1 MMKLMK
7 VNRPNCTFT
16 KKETTKMRLFF
27 KTKSKP
33 TFSEL
38 LTSCFDDSQSWRNR
52 EDDLEALVTLVEL
65 IRPSKIKKLQTVDL
79 QEIISFLKENDS
91 CRTQFSIYIK
101 EILRGKKFSKILSDA
116 AILQD
121 VDFIFEVKKRIFS
134 KFLPYQPQKNTL
146 EYVLNQVFY
155 NRDDAL
161 WINRIQSNQLGELYT
176 LLEFKSIYETA
187 AANTNL
193 SELLIAMSLLTQR
206 ISGRAMETDVLK
218 MVPEFDDFESPFGA
232 FEKELLQIGDK
243 IRNSDLHYIKP
254 DNLSYAQVLV
264 LHKQCEAFV
273 DKAFHNSSKYGISLR
288 VNQNLLKIR
297 QQLDRLK
304 HLIPLLIVD
313 KQQDIKAN
321 GIALAL
327 QLIRYNCYK
336 NNVRKFIGESTQL
349 ISYEITQHTAKTGE
363 HYITET
369 RSEYFKMFRT
379 AMGGGFIVGIMCI
392 IKVLLSKVDAS
403 FFGHAF
409 LYSMNYAFGFI
420 VIYLLGFTL
429 ATKQPAM
436 TAAALIKALEEG
448 EIKQGKDSEKYQA
461 FAILFARVFRS
472 QFIAFVGNV
481 IMAFPISLLGIWLID
496 YTLDYNIAATKWK
509 NLLVDLSPIH
519 SLAILHSA
527 IAGVFLFLSGII
539 SGSVANRDKHNQV
552 YFRIAEH
559 PGLKRSFGKLRT
571 LKLAKLY
578 EKRWAGIISNFW
590 FGIFMGSIGSIGLF
604 LGLNLDIRHITFAS
618 GNLALGLYGAN
629 YAISNSMLFW
639 GIFGIGIIGLVNF
652 MVSFSLSL
660 GLAFRSRAISVFELK
675 FVTASIWKHFKA
687 RPISFFFPTEKKIK
701 SVTVENYLNTEKKE

>member
-1 MMKLMK
+1 MKNDWS
-7 VNRPNCTFT
+7 NRIFT
-16 KKETTKMRLFF
+16 KTDHIIMKLFF
-27 KTKSKP
+27 KVKSKITP
-33 TFSEL
+33 VEL
-38 LTSCFDDSQSWRNR
+38 LAIYFDESQSWRKKD
-52 EDDLEALVTLVEL
+52 DDLEVLVRLVRL
-65 IRPSKIKKLQTVDL
+65 LRPSKIKKIQTINL
-79 QEIISFLKENDS
+79 QEIISFLEENDS
-91 CRTQFSIYIK
+91 CRKQFSIYSK
-101 EILRGKKFSKILSDA
+101 EILHDKKFSKILSDA

-121 VDFIFEVKKRIFS
+121 VDFIFEVKKRLLA

-146 EYVLNQVFY
+146 EFILNQVFY
-155 NRDDAL
+155 KADDAL
-161 WINRIQSNQLGELYT
+161 WINRIESSQLEELYV
-176 LLEFKSIYETA
+176 LLEFKSIYETTEP
-187 AANTNL
+187 NSSL
-193 SELLIAMSLLTQR
+193 SELLVAMSLLTQR

-232 FEKELLQIGDK
+232 FEKELLLMEDK
-243 IRNSDLHYIKP
+243 IRAGQQHYIKR
-254 DNLSYAQVLV
+254 DDLSYAQLLV
-264 LHKQCEAFV
+264 LHKQCEEFV

-297 QQLDRLK
+297 QQLIRLK
-304 HLIPLLIVD
+304 YLIPLLIIEIEED
-313 KQQDIKAN
+313 KKIN

-327 QLIRYNCYK
+327 QLIKYNCYK
-336 NNVRKFIGESTQL
+336 NNVRKFIAESTQL

-363 HYITET
+363 NYITET

-379 AMGGGFIVGIMCI
+379 ALGGGFIVGILCV
-392 IKVLLSKVDAS
+392 IKVLLSKVEAS

-409 LYSMNYAFGFI
+409 FYSMNYAFGFI
-420 VIYLLGFTL
+420 AIYLFGFTL

-436 TAAALIKALEEG
+436 TASALIKALEEG
-448 EIKQGKDSEKYQA
+448 IIKQGKDSEKYEA

-472 QFIAFVGNV
+472 QFVAFVGNV

-496 YTLDYNIAATKWK
+496 YVLDYNIAATKWES
-509 NLLVDLSPIH
+509 LLTDLSPIH

-559 PGLKRSFGKLRT
+559 PGLKRSLGKVRT

-629 YAISNSMLFW
+629 YAVSNSMLFW

-660 GLAFRSRAISVFELK
+660 GLAFRSRAISIFEVK
-675 FVTASIWKHFKA
+675 FIVASIWDHFKS
-687 RPISFFFPTEKKIK
+687 RPISFFFPTERKNK
-701 SVTVENYLNTEKKE
+701 SVIVENYLSSEEKE

>member
-1 MMKLMK
+1 MKLFLK
-7 VNRPNCTFT
+7 VR
-16 KKETTKMRLFF
+16 
-27 KTKSKP
+27 SKITP
-33 TFSEL
+33 IGLIAS
-38 LTSCFDDSQSWRNR
+38 SFDESQSWLKK
-52 EDDLEALVTLVEL
+52 EDDLEVLVRLIRL
-65 IRPSKIKKLQTVDL
+65 IRPSKIKKIQTINL
-79 QEIISFLKENDS
+79 KEIISFLKENDF
-91 CRTQFSIYIK
+91 CRKQFSIYIK
-101 EILRGKKFSKILSDA
+101 EILQDKKFNKILSDA

-121 VDFIFEVKKRIFS
+121 VDFIFEVKKRIFA

-146 EYVLNQVFY
+146 EYILNQVFY
-155 NRDDAL
+155 KSNDSL
-161 WINRIQSNQLGELYT
+161 WINTIQSSQLEELYV
-176 LLEFKSIYETA
+176 LLEFKSIYETTEP
-187 AANTNL
+187 NSSL
-193 SELLIAMSLLTQR
+193 SELLVAMSLITQR

-232 FEKELLQIGDK
+232 FERELLLMEEK
-243 IRNSDLHYIKP
+243 IRSSEQHYIKR
-254 DNLSYAQVLV
+254 DDLSYAQLLV
-264 LHKQCEAFV
+264 LHKQCEEFV

-297 QQLDRLK
+297 QQLIRLK
-304 HLIPLLIVD
+304 YLIPLLIIEKEND
-313 KQQDIKAN
+313 KKTN

-327 QLIRYNCYK
+327 QLIKYNCYK
-336 NNVRKFIGESTQL
+336 NNVRKFIAESTQL

-379 AMGGGFIVGIMCI
+379 ALGGGLIVGILCV
-392 IKVLLSKVDAS
+392 IKVLLSKVEAS
-403 FFGHAF
+403 YFGHAF
-409 LYSMNYAFGFI
+409 FYSMNYAFGFI
-420 VIYLLGFTL
+420 AIYLFGFTL

-436 TAAALIKALEEG
+436 TASALIKALEEG
-448 EIKQGKDSEKYQA
+448 LIKQGRDSEKYEA

-496 YTLDYNIAATKWK
+496 YTLDYNIAATKWES
-509 NLLVDLSPIH
+509 LLTDLSPIH

-559 PGLKRSFGKLRT
+559 PGLKRSLGKVRT

-578 EKRWAGIISNFW
+578 EKRWAGIIANFW

-629 YAISNSMLFW
+629 YAVSNSMLFW

-660 GLAFRSRAISVFELK
+660 GLAFRSRAISLFEVK
-675 FVTASIWKHFKA
+675 FIVASIWNHFKS
-687 RPISFFFPTEKKIK
+687 RPISFFFPTEKKNK
-701 SVTVENYLNTEKKE
+701 SVIVENYLSSEVKE

>member
-1 MMKLMK
+1 MINDRS
-7 VNRPNCTFT
+7 NRIFT
-16 KKETTKMRLFF
+16 KTDNIIMKLFF
-27 KTKSKP
+27 KVKSKITP
-33 TFSEL
+33 IEL
-38 LTSCFDDSQSWRNR
+38 IASSFDESQSWLKK
-52 EDDLEALVTLVEL
+52 EDDLEVLVRLIQL
-65 IRPSKIKKLQTVDL
+65 IRPSKIKKIQTINL
-79 QEIISFLKENDS
+79 REIISFLKENDF
-91 CRTQFSIYIK
+91 CRKQFSIYIK
-101 EILRGKKFSKILSDA
+101 EILEDKKFNKILSDA

-121 VDFIFEVKKRIFS
+121 VDFLFEVKKRLFA
-134 KFLPYQPQKNTL
+134 KLLPYQPQKNTL
-146 EYVLNQVFY
+146 EYILNQVFY
-155 NRDDAL
+155 KANDSL
-161 WINRIQSNQLGELYT
+161 WINRIQSSQLEELYV
-176 LLEFKSIYETA
+176 LLEFKSIYETTEP
-187 AANTNL
+187 NSSL
-193 SELLIAMSLLTQR
+193 SELLVAMSLITQR

-218 MVPEFDDFESPFGA
+218 MVPEFEDFESPFGA
-232 FEKELLQIGDK
+232 FEKELLLMEEK
-243 IRNSDLHYIKP
+243 IRSCEQHYIKR
-254 DNLSYAQVLV
+254 DDLSYAQLLV
-264 LHKQCEAFV
+264 LHKQCEEFV

-297 QQLDRLK
+297 QQLIRLK
-304 HLIPLLIVD
+304 YLIPLLIIETEAD
-313 KQQDIKAN
+313 KKIN

-327 QLIRYNCYK
+327 QLIKYNCYK
-336 NNVRKFIGESTQL
+336 NNVRKFIAESTQL

-369 RSEYFKMFRT
+369 RNEYFKMFRT
-379 AMGGGFIVGIMCI
+379 ALGGGFIVGILCV
-392 IKVLLSKVDAS
+392 IKVLLSKVEAS

-409 LYSMNYAFGFI
+409 FYSMNYAFGFI
-420 VIYLLGFTL
+420 AIYLFGFTL

-436 TAAALIKALEEG
+436 TASALIKALEEG
-448 EIKQGKDSEKYQA
+448 IIKQGKDSEKYEA

-496 YTLDYNIAATKWK
+496 YTLDYNIAATKWE
-509 NLLVDLSPIH
+509 NLLIDLSPIH

-559 PGLKRSFGKLRT
+559 PVLKRSLGKVRT

-629 YAISNSMLFW
+629 YAVSNSMLFW

-660 GLAFRSRAISVFELK
+660 GLAFRSRAISLFEVK
-675 FVTASIWKHFKA
+675 FVVASIWNHFKS
-687 RPISFFFPTEKKIK
+687 RPVSFFFPTEKKNK
-701 SVTVENYLNTEKKE
+701 SVTVENYLSSEEKE